1 MSLAA
6 LIRALRVAGMQPT
19 GLEIAEALWL
29 ARHLASSYAT
39 PAESRQHQPM
49 TQIDDDGTDDPAPS
63 YAPSSA
69 KDVPLRTTK
78 AAIAGSRI
86 RGHPVGIPGI
96 PGLHRRKD
104 IQRALRPL
112 RRYGPSLHRRVID
125 EDATATFIAD
135 TGLWTPV
142 MRPAPE
148 RWFDVILA
156 VDSSPSMNLWQP
168 LISDLRIILSG
179 TGAFRDIRTWE
190 LTLRQHSIVLRPN
203 GRAAARSHR
212 ELIDEAGRRL
222 FLIVTDGAARSWHD
236 GSATRTLA
244 DWGKT
249 GPVAVLQPLPE
260 QMWSRTGLP
269 TAPVLITAPAPG
281 ARNSQLRVER
291 RRRRIPGISIPILG
305 IEPDALH
312 AWAHLVADS
321 ASAVRLAVTP
331 ASGGRQLP
339 SSLADL
345 NEPDIA
351 VERFRASASPQA
363 YQLAVFLSAV
373 PLTLPI
379 MRLVQHFAAPAS
391 PTSTLAEV
399 ILGGLIFHT
408 GDSTYEFLPG
418 IRETLL
424 RELRRSELMAVFAAV
439 SDYITQN
446 VGRTSHTFPAIA
458 QHADGSVTAVAQA
471 FSWVPHAVAARLA
484 LPDMSPQAQKGKA
497 VPPSRELGDAP
508 STGEPMVI
516 MDGQSGPSV
525 TDGEIIASMRMGDD
539 VTSIT
544 DARAPELLAERPA
557 GPPTGR
563 VTTTARPGMRIVFIG
578 PPGAGK
584 GTQAQFIAS
593 HLAIPRISTGDIF
606 RYNVSSDTELGRKA
620 REFMERG
627 DLVPDEVTVAM
638 VRDRLAED
646 DAQEGFLLDGFP
658 RNVPQAETLKK
669 ILLDSDV
676 RLSVAL
682 ELVVDEDEV
691 VRRLAGRRT
700 CRRCERV
707 WHVLYDP
714 PARTGICDDCG
725 GELFQRDD
733 DSEETVRHRLE
744 VYAEQTSPLIAF
756 YADENILI
764 GTDATGPV
772 EEVTSRALAALRPF
786 VR

>member
-6 LIRALRVAGMQPT
+6 FIRALHVAGVQPT

-29 ARHLASSYAT
+29 AQHLAAP
-39 PAESRQHQPM
+39 PAESRQQQPM
-49 TQIDDDGTDDPAPS
+49 TQLDDGGTDNPVPS
-63 YAPSSA
+63 LAPSSA
-69 KDVPLRTTK
+69 KHVLLSTTK

-86 RGHPVGIPGI
+86 RGHPAWIPGI
-96 PGLHRRKD
+96 PGLHRRED

-112 RRYGPSLHRRVID
+112 RRYSPALHRRVID

-142 MRPAPE
+142 MRPVPE
-148 RWFDVILA
+148 RWFDVVLA
-156 VDSSPSMNLWQP
+156 IDSSPSMNLWRP
-168 LISDLRIILSG
+168 LITDLRTMLSG

-190 LTLRQHSIVLRPN
+190 LTLRQQAIVLRPS
-203 GRAAARSHR
+203 GRAAARSPR
-212 ELIDEAGRRL
+212 ELIDGAGRRL

-236 GSATRTLA
+236 GSAIRTLA

-260 QMWSRTGLP
+260 QMWPRTGLP

-281 ARNSQLRVER
+281 TCNSQLRVER
-291 RRRRIPGISIPILG
+291 RRRRIPGISIPVLG

-312 AWAHLVADS
+312 AWAHLVAGS

-331 ASGGRQLP
+331 TSGGRQPL

-345 NEPDIA
+345 NEPGIA

-363 YQLAVFLSAV
+363 YQLAVWLSAV

-379 MRLVQHFAAPAS
+379 MRLVQHSAASAS
-391 PTSTLAEV
+391 PTSALAEV
-399 ILGGLIFHT
+399 ILGGLISHT

-418 IRETLL
+418 IREALL
-424 RELRRSELMAVFAAV
+424 RELRRSELIAVFAAV

-446 VGRTSHTFPAIA
+446 AGRASHTFPAIA
-458 QHADGSVTAVAQA
+458 EYPNGSVTADAQA
-471 FSWVPHAVAARLA
+471 FSWVPHAVAARLG
-484 LPDMSPQAQKGKA
+484 LPDISPQAQKGTA
-497 VPPSRELGDAP
+497 PPLLRELGADPA
-508 STGEPMVI
+508 TGKPMVI
-516 MDGQSGPSV
+516 MDGRFGPYV
-525 TDGEIIASMRMGDD
+525 TDEEIIASLRKGDD
-539 VTSIT
+539 VASIT
-544 DARAPELLAERPA
+544 DAGAAELLAERRPA
-557 GPPTGR
+557 RPSTGKR
-563 VTTTARPGMRIVFIG
+563 ATTARRGVRIVLTG

-584 GTQAQFIAS
+584 STQAQFIAS
-593 HLAIPRISTGDIF
+593 HLAIPRISTGDIL
-606 RYNVSSDTELGRKA
+606 RYNVTNNTDLGRKA
-620 REFMERG
+620 REIMERG
-627 DLVPDEVTVAM
+627 DLVPVEVMVAM

-646 DAQEGFLLDGFP
+646 DAQEGFVLDGFP
-658 RNVPQAETLKK
+658 RTVPQAETLKK
-669 ILLDSDV
+669 MLAEWDT
-676 RLSVAL
+676 RLSVVL

-691 VRRLAGRRT
+691 VRRLSGRRT

-714 PARTGICDDCG
+714 PARNSICDDCG

-733 DSEETVRHRLE
+733 DDSEETIRHRLE
-744 VYAEQTSPLIAF
+744 VYAEQTSPLTSF
-756 YADENILI
+756 YAKESILI
-764 GTDATGPV
+764 GIDATGPV
-772 EEVTSRALAALRPF
+772 EEITSRAMAALRPF